1 MSNTPSVK
9 PKTTVRTKVS
19 AVSESHSRTLL
30 KVRDLIDV
38 ADEPEVRG
46 GTNEGFAPTEMAIAA
61 FLACT
66 NVIGHKVAKMHDV
79 DIQSME
85 IDADAEFNR
94 LGVTLQ
100 EEVDI
105 PFPELIL
112 TIKLA
117 TSSSDEKLELLKR
130 DLPRFCPVG
139 KVFEQSGTNVITH
152 WEITKS

>member
-1 MSNTPSVK
+1 MSTAVSVT

-30 KVRDLIDV
+30 KVRDLIDI

-46 GTNEGFAPTEMAIAA
+46 GTNEGLAPTEMAIAA

-66 NVIGHKVAKMHDV
+66 NVIGHKVAKMHGI

-100 EEVDI
+100 EEVDV
-105 PFPELIL
+105 PFPEILL
-112 TIKLA
+112 TIRLT
-117 TSSSDEKLELLKR
+117 TSSSDEELEALKR

-139 KVFEQSGTNVITH
+139 KVFEQSGTNVVTD
-152 WEITKS
+152 WVVTKV

>member
-1 MSNTPSVK
+1 MSVK
-9 PKTTVRTKVS
+9 EGIVPKTTVRTKVS

-30 KVRDLIDV
+30 KTRDLIDI

-66 NVIGHKVAKMHDV
+66 NVIGHKVAKMHGIDS
-79 DIQSME
+79 QSIE
-85 IDADAEFNR
+85 IDADAEFKR

-100 EEVDI
+100 EEVNI
-105 PFPELIL
+105 PFPEIVL
-112 TIKLA
+112 TIRLT
-117 TSSSDEKLELLKR
+117 TSSSDEELDALKR

-139 KVFEQSGTNVITH
+139 KVFEQSGTKVVNNWVV
-152 WEITKS
+152 KKV

>member
-1 MSNTPSVK
+1 MAESPKVT

-19 AVSESHSRTLL
+19 AVSESHSRALL

-46 GTNEGFAPTEMAIAA
+46 GTNEGFAPTEMAIAS

-66 NVIGHKVAKMHDV
+66 NVIGHKVAKMHGI
-79 DIQSME
+79 DIQSLE
-85 IDADAEFNR
+85 INADAEFNR

-100 EEVDI
+100 EEIDI
-105 PFPELIL
+105 PFPEIIMD
-112 TIKLA
+112 IKLT
-117 TSSSDEKLELLKR
+117 TSSSDEELEKLKR

-139 KVFEQSGTNVITH
+139 KVFEQSGTKVITNWH
-152 WEITKS
+152 ITRN